1 MQFLPVSDPRSF
13 SLPIMAA
20 SSIVIGIL
28 VLMSSNW
35 IKGETSMVTVPKHI
49 TAKIVHVDRPKAK
62 TVKKPVKAKKPV
74 VKKPTPKPK
83 VIDKPKQVPVKK
95 PQEKTPPKPIKKA
108 PLPLPGA
115 DITQALEEEQAL
127 MELNELLNEEI
138 YARQSEKNQ
147 EAIASH
153 AGQIKALIQ
162 SVWRFPPS
170 AQHDQIVLLRIF
182 MVPTGEVT
190 EVQVVEASGN
200 EALDRSA
207 EQAVWKVGKFP
218 VPKDPVLFEDQFR
231 KFLIK
236 LKPENA
242 RL

>member
-13 SLPIMAA
+13 SLPIITA
-20 SSIVIGIL
+20 SLIVVLIL

-35 IKGETSMVTVPKHI
+35 IQSEVSIVKVPKHI
-49 TAKIVHVDRPKAK
+49 SAKIVHIDKPKPK
-62 TVKKPVKAKKPV
+62 TVKKKVKKKKPKPVVKAKKP
-74 VKKPTPKPK
+74 KPK
-83 VIDKPKQVPVKK
+83 VVDKPKKEAKPKVK
-95 PQEKTPPKPIKKA
+95 EKPKPVKKA

-115 DITQALEEEQAL
+115 DLSQALQEEEAL
-127 MELNELLNEEI
+127 MDLNELLNEEVQ
-138 YARQSEKNQ
+138 ARQAEKNQ

-170 AQHDQIVLLRIF
+170 AQHDQVVLLRIF

-190 EVQVVEASGN
+190 EVQVVESSGN
-200 EALDRSA
+200 IALDRSA
-207 EQAVWKVGKFP
+207 EQAVWKVARFP
-218 VPKDPVLFEDQFR
+218 VPQDSVLFEEQFR